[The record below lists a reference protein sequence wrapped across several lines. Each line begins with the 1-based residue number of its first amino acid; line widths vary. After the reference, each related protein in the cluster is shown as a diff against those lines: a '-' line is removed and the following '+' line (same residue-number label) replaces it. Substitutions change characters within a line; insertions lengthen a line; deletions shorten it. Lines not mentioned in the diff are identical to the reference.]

1 MLKKYLLLALATVF
15 LMFQLV
21 SNPANAA
28 VLDDATRTV
37 ALNDSGEIITLSVKQ
52 TLNGRDKFN
61 YACATCHVGGDT
73 KTNPTIN
80 LAPGTLA
87 NATPSRDNV
96 EALVDYMKNP
106 TTYDGFEEIAEVH
119 PSTQS
124 ADIFPTM
131 RSLTDQDLRDI
142 AGHILMQ
149 PAIVGEQ
156 WGGGKAPR

>member
-1 MLKKYLLLALATVF
+1 MLKRYMLLAVATVF

-21 SNPANAA
+21 SNPADAA
-28 VLDDATRTV
+28 VLDNATRTV
-37 ALNDSGEIITLSVKQ
+37 TLNDSGETIVMSVKE
-52 TLNGRDKFN
+52 TLNGRDMFN

-80 LAPGTLA
+80 LAPDTLA
-87 NATPSRDNV
+87 KATPRRDTV
-96 EALVDYMKNP
+96 EGMVDYMKNP
-106 TTYDGFEEIAEVH
+106 TTYDGFVEIAEVH

-124 ADIFPTM
+124 SDIFPTM
-131 RSLTDQDLRDI
+131 RSMTDQDLADI

-149 PAIVGEQ
+149 PTILGDQ